1 MSKIPLLGTADKI
14 WPVESRK
21 TVVIPYDDLVVE
33 GKLEIYPAVENKG
46 YFAVK
51 FGGRT
56 LILTAGRYIGLIP
69 VNPRV
74 TVHVSPKLPVSNLSR
89 IIEISRRQI
98 GSLGLIKR
106 TYNTEPVS
114 SISII
119 EFLARN
125 LLLALRE
132 LESHGLH
139 KIYISRTEN
148 SSSPRGRI
156 DFRRTALLNFSRGI
170 RHKVYHS
177 YYEQTTDNAYNQL
190 LKYALWFVIQRLLRV
205 PNRNRELLHELNFA
219 LAWFESIGLR
229 RPAPL
234 IQQIEHDLMRNRIP
248 PNRMYYE
255 RPLRI
260 ALTILS
266 GQGVSLVEHGD
277 EVELSSYIIDFE
289 KLFEDYLREALRLR
303 VPNLVSGATVRDGG
317 VEPKQPLFGDTDWST
332 AEPDIIIDLPPDRR
346 VVIEVK
352 YRDKVERDDIDQTIT
367 YGCAFRVKNAVL
379 VFQSPVGKPSELR
392 RLGVTNGINVYTYAF
407 DLANTDLEA
416 EEKSFAEVMLG
427 LTETCRL

>member
-1 MSKIPLLGTADKI
+1 MSKIRLLGTADKI

-21 TVVIPYDDLVVE
+21 TVVIPYDDLVVK
-33 GKLEIYPAVENKG
+33 GKLEIYPEVENKG
-46 YFAVK
+46 YFAVR

-74 TVHVSPKLPVSNLSR
+74 TVHVSPKLPVSNLLR

-98 GSLGLIKR
+98 GSLGLIER
-106 TYNTEPVS
+106 TYDTEPVS
-114 SISII
+114 SVSII

-125 LLLALRE
+125 LLLSLRE
-132 LESHGLH
+132 LETHGLH
-139 KIYISRTEN
+139 KIYVSHTEN

-177 YYEQTTDNAYNQL
+177 YYEQTADNAYNRL
-190 LKYALWFVIQRLLRV
+190 LKYALWFITQRLLRV
-205 PNRNRELLHELNFA
+205 PNRNRALLHDLNSA
-219 LAWFESIGLR
+219 LAWFDSISLH

-234 IQQIEHDLMRNRIP
+234 IQQIENDLRRKRVP
-248 PNRMYYE
+248 PNRLYYE

-266 GQGVSLVEHGD
+266 GKGVSLIGHGD

-289 KLFEDYLREALRLR
+289 KLFEDYLREALRIR
-303 VPNLVSGATVRDGG
+303 VPELVSGASVRSGG
-317 VEPKQPLFGDTDWST
+317 TEPKQPLFEDTSWST
-332 AEPDIIIDLPPDRR
+332 AEPDIIVDAPSDKK
-346 VVIEVK
+346 VVAEVK
-352 YRDKVERDDIDQTIT
+352 YRDRVEREDINQAIT
-367 YGCAFRVKNAVL
+367 YGCSFRVKNAVL
-379 VFQSPVGKPSELR
+379 VLQSPIGKPSELK
-392 RLGVTNGINVYTYAF
+392 RLGETNGVNVYTYAF
-407 DLANTDLEA
+407 DLANTDLET
-416 EEKSFAEVMLG
+416 EEKSFAEVMIG
-427 LTETCRL
+427 LAEPCR